1 MVKIFCMQDGLFGQI
16 AVSLGGTAENYLV
29 NPGYFRTIYV
39 VSDIWQKIGWD
50 SIIYLAALSAIDQEQ
65 YLSLI
70 HILSAED
77 WIEEYMKNSAAIR
90 EAYRKNEEMLDRHV
104 RCFTRG
110 KERWTRQVADPL
122 ISFMFRYISRI
133 QDLGTACELAQSL
146 LEFYEGLGD
155 DVAVMKCLL
164 ARAFCC
170 DFLDG
175 IHLEDQ
181 VKEDCARAS
190 IIYERE
196 FLRLTPEEQS
206 MGLSIYDLEFDRLS
220 NRLKLGDISSA
231 LIEEMVEIHRVSQK
245 ALDYVVAVDQGYEFN
260 LLLPDFDYYLGFC
273 ALCLSPGEC
282 TQEQCAAILAAARR
296 RQETSEKET
305 GHAE

>member
-1 MVKIFCMQDGLFGQI
+1 MQEESHGFYSREEWTQFFTDYNTEIWKLNDT
-16 AVSLGGTAENYLV
+16 SYKLV
-29 NPGYFRTIYV
+29 Q
-39 VSDIWQKIGWD
+39 SD
-50 SIIYLAALSAIDQEQ
+50 
-65 YLSLI
+65 
-70 HILSAED
+70 LSAED

-122 ISFMFRYISRI
+122 ISFMFRYITRI

-175 IHLEDQ
+175 IHLEEQ

-282 TQEQCAAILAAARR
+282 TQEAMRCDSGGG
-296 RQETSEKET
+296 TEKA
-305 GHAE
+305 GNK

>member
-1 MVKIFCMQDGLFGQI
+1 MYKRQDKNGKNALDPAFDPDNIDIYGVTISKWWAGYLPFMLGFGQ
-16 AVSLGGTAENYLV
+16 
-29 NPGYFRTIYV
+29 
-39 VSDIWQKIGWD
+39 D
-50 SIIYLAALSAIDQEQ
+50 
-65 YLSLI
+65 YLSEDGTSIGYATVSYTHLKLVQSD
-70 HILSAED
+70 LSAED

-122 ISFMFRYISRI
+122 ISFMFRYITRI

-220 NRLKLGDISSA
+220 NRLKLGDISPA

-273 ALCLSPGEC
+273 ALCQMCIRDRSWVRVPEGPLVYIVFWPSG
-282 TQEQCAAILAAARR
+282 
-296 RQETSEKET
+296 SV
-305 GHAE
+305 G